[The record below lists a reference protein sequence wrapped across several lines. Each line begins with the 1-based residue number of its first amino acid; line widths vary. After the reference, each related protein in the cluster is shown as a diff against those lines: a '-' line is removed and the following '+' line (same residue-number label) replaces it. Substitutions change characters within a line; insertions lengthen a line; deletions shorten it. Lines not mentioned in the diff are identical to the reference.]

1 LTSNSALEQTRKK
14 LTYCMGQ
21 TQATQYFIRIG
32 QLSYISVLQHSMKHI
47 RYTTV

>member
-1 LTSNSALEQTRKK
+1 
-14 LTYCMGQ
+14 MGQ

-32 QLSYISVLQHSMKHI
+32 QWNFISVLQHSMKYK